1 MLLQILWLL
10 IGFALLVKGS
20 NFFIDGASAMAQH
33 FKVPK
38 IFIGL
43 TIVAFATSS
52 PELAISIQA
61 MTSGSGDIVL
71 GNVIGSNIIN
81 ILLLIGV
88 AASISPLR
96 IRSNTI
102 YKEVPLL
109 LLMTLLLA
117 SFLLDS
123 ALDGVLLSY
132 ITRVESIGLLLL
144 FIVFIYYIM
153 SVAKNKNEI
162 KEYHFKEFSL
172 FKSAIYVII
181 GIVGLIYGANLV
193 VDSSIFIARYFG
205 VSERIISLTIVAL
218 GTSLPELTTTLVA
231 SFKKEK
237 EILIGNIIGS
247 NMFNIGIVLGLPVLL
262 FGGIPASKFT
272 YVDLFILLLSSI
284 LLFIFAKSNRVI
296 TKREGK
302 LMLLLLSFYYFYLF
316 LA

>member
-1 MLLQILWLL
+1 
-10 IGFALLVKGS
+10 
-20 NFFIDGASAMAQH
+20 
-33 FKVPK
+33 
-38 IFIGL
+38 
-43 TIVAFATSS
+43 
-52 PELAISIQA
+52 

-109 LLMTLLLA
+109 LLMTFLLA